1 MSIGTDVARIK
12 GNITAA
18 LAAIADKGVTVPAG
32 STSDALAGLI
42 ASIESGG
49 GAKASRGT
57 FVPSSDINLSTAVA
71 VEHNSGFIPD
81 IYFLFSTSSNALL
94 FVGGK
99 YKCIFTGDER
109 DAYGAGYSLQKDSSA
124 LQSINIANYPASE
137 TVFYV
142 RSGYGHKMYAGVEYL
157 WYAIGGL
164 S

>member
-1 MSIGTDVARIK
+1 MSVQSEITRIS
-12 GNITAA
+12 GNVTAA
-18 LAAIADKGVTVPAG
+18 LAAIADKGVIVPDG

-42 ASIESGG
+42 ASIEAGG

-57 FVPSSDINLSTAVA
+57 FVPSSDVNLSTEVA

-81 IYFLFSTSSNALL
+81 IYFLFSASSKALL

-99 YKCIFTGDER
+99 YKCIFPGDER
-109 DAYGAGYSLQKDSSA
+109 DEYGAAYSLQKDNYS
-124 LQSINIANYPASE
+124 LQSVNIANFPASE
-137 TVFYV
+137 TIFYV
-142 RSGYGHKMYAGVEYL
+142 RSGYSHKMYAGVEYL